1 MARFTWEGRKNLG
14 GFFTSTSFL
23 RYGGIVLLALGV
35 IGLLGLPGQSFFA
48 LTTGENVAHLGLG
61 VVGLAAGYAIPNVAL
76 HRLLTVVV
84 FATAL
89 VFGLW
94 GFVLMA
100 GGAFTPPATFAT
112 PNFYG
117 LANLENPADNL
128 LHLFVAAWSGFTL
141 WRERA
146 GMSAAQPAMTAR

>member
-1 MARFTWEGRKNLG
+1 LN

-23 RYGGIVLLALGV
+23 RYGGIVLLALGI
-35 IGLLGLPGQSFFA
+35 IGFLGLPGQSFFA
-48 LTTGENVAHLGLG
+48 LTTGENIAHVALGIVGLG
-61 VVGLAAGYAIPNVAL
+61 AGYGIQSVGL

-89 VFGLW
+89 IFGLW

-100 GGAFTPPATFAT
+100 GGAFTPPATFAS

-128 LHLFVAAWSGFTL
+128 LHLFVAVWSGFTL

-146 GMSAAQPAMTAR
+146 AMSAAGQPAMSSR

>member
-1 MARFTWEGRKNLG
+1 MG

-23 RYGGIVLLALGV
+23 RYGGIVLLVLGI
-35 IGLLGLPGQSFFA
+35 IGFFGLPGQSFFA
-48 LTTGENVAHLGLG
+48 LTTGENIAHVALGI
-61 VVGLAAGYAIPNVAL
+61 VGLAAGYGTSNVAL

-89 VFGLW
+89 IFGLW

-100 GGAFTPPATFAT
+100 GGVFTPPATFAS

-128 LHLFVAAWSGFTL
+128 LHLFVAVWSGFTL

-146 GMSAAQPAMTAR
+146 AMSGSAQTAMSSR

>member
-1 MARFTWEGRKNLG
+1 MG

-23 RYGGIVLLALGV
+23 RYGGIVLLVLG
-35 IGLLGLPGQSFFA
+35 IAGFLGIPGLSIFA
-48 LTTGENVAHLGLG
+48 LTTGENIAHVALGI
-61 VVGLAAGYAIPNVAL
+61 VGLAAGYGVANASL

-89 VFGLW
+89 IFGIW
-94 GFVLMA
+94 GFLLQS
-100 GGAFTPPATFAT
+100 GGAFTAPATFAN

-128 LHLFVAAWSGFTL
+128 LHLFVAVWSGFTL
-141 WRERA
+141 WRERSA
-146 GMSAAQPAMTAR
+146 TSAAAQPMTSR